1 MAQRQTRQRT
11 AIRAAIDEAAR
22 PLSPEE
28 VLDAAKPT
36 VPSLS
41 IATVYRALR
50 TLQESGFIR
59 PVAIPDQPPRYE
71 RAGLDHHHHFFC
83 RECDR
88 VFDVPGCPSN
98 VENLAP
104 KGFTVDGHDIVLFGT
119 CRGCDA

>member
-11 AIRAAIDEAAR
+11 AIREALDGAAR

-28 VLDAAKPT
+28 VLEAAKDS

-50 TLQESGFIR
+50 SLEDSGFIR

-71 RAGLDHHHHFFC
+71 RTGLAHHHHFFC

-88 VFDVPGCPSN
+88 VFDVPGCPGN

-104 KGFTVDGHDIVLFGT
+104 QGFTVDGHDVVLFGT
-119 CRGCDA
+119 CRGCDD

>member
-1 MAQRQTRQRT
+1 MAQRRTRQRT
-11 AIRAAIDEAAR
+11 AIREALDEAHR

-28 VLDAAKPT
+28 LLDAAKDS

-50 TLQESGFIR
+50 SLEESGFIR

-71 RAGLDHHHHFFC
+71 RTGLDHHHHFFC

-88 VFDVPGCPSN
+88 VYDVPGCPSD
-98 VENLAP
+98 VETLAP
-104 KGFTVDGHDIVLFGT
+104 KGFSVDGHEVVLFGT

>member
-11 AIRAAIDEAAR
+11 AIREALDEAAR

-28 VLDAAKPT
+28 VLEAAKDA

-50 TLQESGFIR
+50 SLEDSGFIR

-88 VFDVPGCPSN
+88 VFDVPGCPGN

-104 KGFTVDGHDIVLFGT
+104 QGFTVDGHDVVLFGT
-119 CRGCDA
+119 CRGCDD